1 MSNYSDLLKAVEQ
14 YYGAGSDEWA
24 EIAKYG
30 IASDKAEQILKQV
43 PGVDIW
49 VNANGSVRSYN
60 YTPIENITSG
70 AEQAINSNVP
80 AEIKSFEIP
89 SNSGIETIT
98 TETGE
103 TVKQMTFKSG
113 MKQAGKFVFGEVT
126 PAVCAAATGI
136 TLGKT
141 IDSLLYNANPDFWD
155 EHGMSTLDPSVWGDI
170 IGTDSFGGRV
180 LNMILGITP
189 DGKTQAYMDE
199 NALAYMALYLNNKG
213 IFNSGE
219 ETYSTPGEEYKDK
232 FNNYNSIKNLTLY
245 NIPSGAIFYQS
256 STDPANTQFI
266 TVNSGN
272 PNIFLFSYAKSPNE
286 DKAKLYVYTV
296 SEKPYSI
303 TYNGTGD
310 LESKTK
316 TYNPE
321 DLIHCTP
328 NGQDILNDFY
338 TIFDGTWYTYES
350 TCKRLGIPY
359 TVVNAPDYDDWK
371 AANDL
376 LALTKYGKHNIEH
389 AIDGVGDQD
398 NAKTPDLSN
407 ATTVQEALDAL
418 KEQYPELFDKA
429 VTQDVVQPDGSTVTY
444 TYVPIAVPELDPEGN
459 PISSPALDP
468 EGNPIGSTQAFP
480 QIDPATAPEPLLK
493 LITTL
498 IQRDPPVNP
507 PDTGSGYA
515 PAVVPPSGSASALYA
530 IYNPTLAQINAFGA
544 WLWSDNFVDQ
554 IKKLFNDPMQ
564 AIIGLHKVYAT
575 PATSGSQN
583 IKVGYLDSGVSAKVV
598 SNQYTTIDCGTVR
611 LSEQFHNVFDYSP
624 YTEVS
629 LYLPF
634 IGIVNINVS
643 DVMRSSI
650 HIVYHVDVLS
660 GACLAEVKVTR
671 DSAGG
676 TLYQYAGNASVTLP
690 ISSGS
695 YMGIVSAV
703 AGVAGGIAGTIASGG
718 AALPLIASSA
728 GAMFNAHTRV
738 EHSGGF
744 SGNAGAMGGK
754 IPYLII
760 SRPQTEMADGFENYI
775 GYPSNFTATIGT
787 CTGFIK
793 VIECHIENTT
803 ATNSELTEINTMLQE
818 GVIV

>member
-1 MSNYSDLLKAVEQ
+1 MSNYSDLLNAVEQ

-30 IASDKAEQILKQV
+30 IASDKAARILKQV

-70 AEQAINSNVP
+70 AEQAVNSNVP
-80 AEIKSFEIP
+80 ATIKSFEIP
-89 SNSGIETIT
+89 SNSGIETVT
-98 TETGE
+98 SETGE

-113 MKQAGKFVFGEVT
+113 MKQAGNFVFGEIAPRVA
-126 PAVCAAATGI
+126 AVATGI

-141 IDSLLYNANPDFWD
+141 IDKLLYNANPDFWD
-155 EHGMSTLDPSVWGDI
+155 EHGMSTLDPDTWGSI
-170 IGTDSFGGRV
+170 IGTDTAGGRV
-180 LNMILGITP
+180 LNTILGTTP
-189 DGKTQAYMDE
+189 SGETQAYMDE
-199 NALAYMALYLNNKG
+199 NALAYMAMYLNAQG
-213 IFNSGE
+213 IFNNA
-219 ETYSTPGEEYKDK
+219 ETEITPDDFVKEAYPGYSNAKIYATEGNAFATYKPD
-232 FNNYNSIKNLTLY
+232 NEINNSIVYENETGVYKGFSNDSNGYMQANFASRGSFKYTNTLNSSHIYDATKTSINNKEFYY
-245 NIPSGAIFYQS
+245 NRSGALLYSSANHIFNLPVSTYGDGKTSFNPAIWAYLVLFGNKTTS
-256 STDPANTQFI
+256 S
-266 TVNSGN
+266 V
-272 PNIFLFSYAKSPNE
+272 
-286 DKAKLYVYTV
+286 
-296 SEKPYSI
+296 
-303 TYNGTGD
+303 
-310 LESKTK
+310 
-316 TYNPE
+316 
-321 DLIHCTP
+321 
-328 NGQDILNDFY
+328 
-338 TIFDGTWYTYES
+338 
-350 TCKRLGIPY
+350 
-359 TVVNAPDYDDWK
+359 
-371 AANDL
+371 
-376 LALTKYGKHNIEH
+376 
-389 AIDGVGDQD
+389 IDGVGTQD
-398 NAKTPDLSN
+398 GAKTPHLSDDSSVEDVLN
-407 ATTVQEALDAL
+407 AL
-418 KEQYPELFDKA
+418 KNQFPELWDNA
-429 VTQDVVQPDGSTVTY
+429 VEQDVVQPDGSVK
-444 TYVPIAVPELDPEGN
+444 TYVYVPVAMPDIDENGN
-459 PISSPALDP
+459 PISSS
-468 EGNPIGSTQAFP
+468 STQADP
-480 QIDPATAPEPLLK
+480 QVQPETATKSLLD
-493 LITTL
+493 LITKI

-507 PDTGSGYA
+507 PDTGDGVT
-515 PAVVPPSGSASALYA
+515 PAVPPATGSASSLYA
-530 IYNPTLAQINAFGA
+530 IYNPTLAQINSFGA

-575 PATSGSQN
+575 PATGGAQT

-611 LSEQFHNVFDYSP
+611 LSEQYHNVFDYSP
-624 YTEVS
+624 YTEVN

-634 IGIVNINVS
+634 IGIVNINVA

-703 AGVAGGIAGTIASGG
+703 AGIAGGIAGTIASGG

-728 GAMFNAHTRV
+728 SAMFNAHTRV

-803 ATNSELTEINTMLQE
+803 ATNSELNEINTMLQE

>member
-1 MSNYSDLLKAVEQ
+1 MTDYQYTTEAIDQYYSGEDQWKVISNYNITPEESESALGQLQNVNIVKSD
-14 YYGAGSDEWA
+14 
-24 EIAKYG
+24 
-30 IASDKAEQILKQV
+30 
-43 PGVDIW
+43 
-49 VNANGSVRSYN
+49 NGKVVSYN
-60 YTPIENITSG
+60 FKAKENVTPDIEES
-70 AEQAINSNVP
+70 INSNASP
-80 AEIKSFEIP
+80 NIKSFEIP
-89 SNSGIETIT
+89 SSSGVETVT
-98 TETGE
+98 SEAGE

-113 MKQAGKFVFGEVT
+113 LSKAGNFVFGQVV
-126 PAVCAAATGI
+126 PAIGAVATGI

-141 IDSLLYNANPDFWD
+141 IDKLLYNTNPDFWD
-155 EHGMSTLDPSVWGDI
+155 EHGMSSLNPDTWGDI
-170 IGTDSFGGRV
+170 VSNDSLGGKV
-180 LNMILGITP
+180 FNMILETTP
-189 DGKTQAYMDE
+189 SGETQAYMDQ
-199 NALAYMALYLNNKG
+199 NALAYMAMYMAKKGVFDKEESAVYENDEIKSLNLSQYIDFPINLSSNLGQIYDSFFDPESPDYFHTKIYSTTAEKVALFESIDNSQGVVLPVSNQSGKYGSTSGSGILQPIPDERYDLSVKQLNNK
-213 IFNSGE
+213 
-219 ETYSTPGEEYKDK
+219 TYYYGVIQT
-232 FNNYNSIKNLTLY
+232 SIYGTIVGTL
-245 NIPSGAIFYQS
+245 NRP
-256 STDPANTQFI
+256 
-266 TVNSGN
+266 
-272 PNIFLFSYAKSPNE
+272 K
-286 DKAKLYVYTV
+286 
-296 SEKPYSI
+296 
-303 TYNGTGD
+303 
-310 LESKTK
+310 
-316 TYNPE
+316 
-321 DLIHCTP
+321 
-328 NGQDILNDFY
+328 QDISNVLNKIAYALLYGD
-338 TIFDGTWYTYES
+338 
-350 TCKRLGIPY
+350 
-359 TVVNAPDYDDWK
+359 TV
-371 AANDL
+371 
-376 LALTKYGKHNIEH
+376 TSGG
-389 AIDGVGDQD
+389 IDGIGDQD
-398 NAKTPDLSN
+398 GAKTPDLSDDSS
-407 ATTVQEALDAL
+407 VEDVLKAL
-418 KEQYPELFDKA
+418 KDQYPELWENA
-429 VTQDVVQPDGSTVTY
+429 VDQDVAQPDGSTKTY
-444 TYVPIAVPELDPEGN
+444 TYVPVAMPEIDPEGY
-459 PISSPALDP
+459 PVSSS
-468 EGNPIGSTQAFP
+468 STQKDP
-480 QIDPATAPEPLLK
+480 QIDPAEDPEPLLD
-493 LITTL
+493 LISKI

-507 PDTGSGYA
+507 PDIGSGITPIV
-515 PAVVPPSGSASALYA
+515 PASSGSASALYM
-530 IYNPTLAQINAFGA
+530 IYNPTLAQINSFGA

-575 PATSGSQN
+575 PATGGAQT

-634 IGIVNINVS
+634 IGIVNIDVS

-718 AALPLIASSA
+718 SALPLLASSA

-775 GYPSNFTATIGT
+775 GYPSNFTATIGS
-787 CTGFIK
+787 CAGYVK
-793 VIECHIENTT
+793 VIECHIENAN